1 MRRRSASAAAMMR
14 CAGVAQ
20 VVDALAQRARTPL
33 LGGLA
38 GEADAAPRT
47 CELSVTCDHAE
58 T

>member
-14 CAGVAQ
+14 CARVAQ
-20 VVDALAQRARTPL
+20 VVDALAQRARAAQ

-38 GEADAAPRT
+38 READAAPGT